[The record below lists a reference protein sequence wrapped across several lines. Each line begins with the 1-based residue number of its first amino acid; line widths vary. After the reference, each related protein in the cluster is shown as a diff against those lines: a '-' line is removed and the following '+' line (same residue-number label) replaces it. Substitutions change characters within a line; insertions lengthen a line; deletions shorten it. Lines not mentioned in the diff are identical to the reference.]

1 MCRTTLASQCA
12 VRTLA
17 SSCRVHRLSL
27 GCIQLCGHRHPQSS
41 SLTLFW
47 QAIRLRKAGCRPA
60 AMYMRGRMLH
70 VAVTAPLATAAR
82 ALCRAA
88 LMVAST
94 KQSRMPAHSPA
105 CRLAPVIAIRLAQLI
120 LVGGHHDLRSG
131 RLRSTLAA
139 MLLLGLTPCYCIV
152 APRPAAV
159 WSSNCSK
166 AWRRAIG
173 LWLEG
178 KQPCFRLLLKGCHL
192 SVE

>member
-1 MCRTTLASQCA
+1 MPCASSVLRMYSALRTSASAIELADALLAGDQAAQGRMQACSHVHAGTHVACSSDCA
-12 VRTLA
+12 VGD
-17 SSCRVHRLSL
+17 SC
-27 GCIQLCGHRHPQSS
+27 SS
-41 SLTLFW
+41 SLPRSADGCIDK
-47 QAIRLRKAGCRPA
+47 AIPHACAFASLSSRTSHSDSFC
-60 AMYMRGRMLH
+60 
-70 VAVTAPLATAAR
+70 TANT
-82 ALCRAA
+82 
-88 LMVAST
+88 
-94 KQSRMPAHSPA
+94 
-105 CRLAPVIAIRLAQLI
+105 
-120 LVGGHHDLRSG
+120 VGGHHDLRSG